1 MVDKKQTNPDDHYA
15 TSAEHF
21 TKLIYTSLAT
31 RTTQFNNAVHILA
44 HS

>member
-1 MVDKKQTNPDDHYA
+1 MVDKKQTDPDEHLV
-15 TSAEHF
+15 TSSDHF

>member
-1 MVDKKQTNPDDHYA
+1 MVDKSADDA
-15 TSAEHF
+15 DEMSDDHF

-44 HS
+44 HSK

>member
-1 MVDKKQTNPDDHYA
+1 MTNEA
-15 TSAEHF
+15 AGEHF

-31 RTTQFNNAVHILA
+31 KTTQVNNAIHIVA